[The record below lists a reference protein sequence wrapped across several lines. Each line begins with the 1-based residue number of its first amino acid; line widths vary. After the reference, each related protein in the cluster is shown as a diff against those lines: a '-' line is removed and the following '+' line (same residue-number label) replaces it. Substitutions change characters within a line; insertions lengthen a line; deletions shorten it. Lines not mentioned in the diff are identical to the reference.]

1 MTLLAAPGDTWGIS
15 GPAFATGYLI
25 LAALLALGSTLHRA
39 WLFDGRRAPGFDHLG
54 PQQAAYLNGGA
65 RLAVY
70 STIGALRSVG
80 AVGADRRKL
89 LRATGPLPA
98 GATPLDQAVHH
109 AASRG
114 VRTSDLPQDH
124 WVATALGQLRQD
136 LESRG
141 LALDADRRRA
151 ARFGPALLFLLLFVG
166 VVRLFAGIR
175 NDQPVGFL
183 VAIMVVLAVIFVVQ
197 VARVPYRTRAGK
209 TALNNLRAH
218 YRYLT
223 PSASPAYGTYGAA
236 GAAMGVALFGT
247 ATLWAVD
254 PAFADAAE
262 IQRTSATSSG
272 SSGGCGGGSGGGD
285 SGSGGDGGGGGCGGG
300 GCGGGCGG

>member
-15 GPAFATGYLI
+15 GPAFLAGYLTV
-25 LAALLALGSTLHRA
+25 AALVVVGSAIHRA
-39 WLFDGRRAPGFDHLG
+39 WLFNGRRPSGFDQLG
-54 PQQAAYLNGGA
+54 PQQAAYLNGGV

-70 STIGALRSVG
+70 SAIGALRSVG
-80 AVGADRRKL
+80 AIGADRRRL

-109 AASRG
+109 AAGRG
-114 VRTSDLPQDH
+114 VRTRDLSQDH

-136 LESRG
+136 LEQRG
-141 LALDADRRRA
+141 LALDADQRRA

-166 VVRLFAGIR
+166 GLRLLAGLR

-183 VAIMVVLAVIFVVQ
+183 VLSLIVLTVIFVVQ
-197 VARVPYRTRAGK
+197 AARVPYRTRAGR
-209 TALNNLRAH
+209 TALRNLRAH

-223 PSASPAYGTYGAA
+223 PSAAPAYATYGAPA
-236 GAAMGVALFGT
+236 TAMGVALFGA

-254 PAFADAAE
+254 PTFADEAE
-262 IQRTSATSSG
+262 IQRQAAGSGSSG
-272 SSGGCGGGSGGGD
+272 SSCGSGDSSGGD
-285 SGSGGDGGGGGCGGG
+285 SGGGGSSCGGGGGCGGG
-300 GCGGGCGG
+300 GCGG